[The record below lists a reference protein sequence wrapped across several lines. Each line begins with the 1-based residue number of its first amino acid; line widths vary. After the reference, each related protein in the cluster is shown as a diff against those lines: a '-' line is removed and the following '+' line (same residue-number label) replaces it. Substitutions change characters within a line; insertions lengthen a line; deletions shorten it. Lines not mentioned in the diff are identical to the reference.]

1 MSGRRVPVAIWS
13 LVNDM
18 NLQLE
23 VARFLNESLPMPFLT
38 YGSETTIWR
47 ENERSRIIVV
57 HMDNLRGFLGI
68 RRMDKVPDAL
78 IRELCRVKE
87 GVDEKIDEG
96 VFR

>member
-1 MSGRRVPVAIWS
+1 M
-13 LVNDM
+13 
-18 NLQLE
+18 
-23 VARFLNESLPMPFLT
+23 
-38 YGSETTIWR
+38 
-47 ENERSRIIVV
+47 VV
-57 HMDNLRGFLGI
+57 HMDNLRCFLGI